1 MSVEKIERNKAKVDW
16 FIFVVF
22 LMWIGLRILQ
32 DVKIE
37 GLGLALHFIGI
48 TLVLG
53 IGFLVMYYV
62 YFSQKLTDE
71 LERENKLKAHKFS
84 WNFTLIS
91 AIILY
96 ILCDKTILKFEFAL
110 ELVLWISYL
119 SYFVSFKLLDA
130 GVDARFSDKQI
141 KIFSVLGIMFVS
153 TFLGMNFGYKMTKLS
168 YNQFGENKLLYIIFA
183 IFIVGISTVILIK
196 FLKMAKDDTKGL
208 KKR

>member
-22 LMWIGLRILQ
+22 LLWVALRIMQ
-32 DVKIE
+32 DVQIE
-37 GLGLALHFIGI
+37 GLELALHF
-48 TLVLG
+48 TRLTVVLG
-53 IGFLVMYYV
+53 SAFLVMYYV
-62 YFSQKLTDE
+62 YFSKKLTDE

-96 ILCDKTILKFEFAL
+96 IICDKTSLKAEFAL
-110 ELVLWISYL
+110 ELILWISYL

-130 GVDARFSDKQI
+130 GVDA
-141 KIFSVLGIMFVS
+141 IFSEKQLKVLGIIGVMFVS

-168 YNQFGENKLLYIIFA
+168 YHQFSEHKLLYLIFS
-183 IFIVGISTVILIK
+183 IVIVGVYTVILLK
-196 FLKMAKDDTKGL
+196 FVKMVKDEEKRL
-208 KKR
+208 KK